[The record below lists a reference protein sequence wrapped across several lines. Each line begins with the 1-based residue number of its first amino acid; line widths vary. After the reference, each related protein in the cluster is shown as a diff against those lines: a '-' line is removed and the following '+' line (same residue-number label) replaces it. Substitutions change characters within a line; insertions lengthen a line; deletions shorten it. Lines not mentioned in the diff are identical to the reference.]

1 MKIYERR
8 FRSLRRAYELIGY
21 LPPRDYSYG
30 AINRSLRVLHHE
42 HLAHIVSELTSV
54 GARVDRDETTNLL
67 TVNGEFT
74 VALRIAR
81 CREIHEREYRWDI
94 RFHTSLAP
102 DITVGLRMA
111 PGNTSI
117 LDYYIFPSID
127 VRSDRFRLAADDGLG
142 LDLYRTP
149 FLTPL
154 INLSRPT
161 LLPETA

>member
-21 LPPRDYSYG
+21 LPPRDYSYV

-81 CREIHEREYRWDI
+81 CPRDPRAGISLGHTISHLTRARYYRWLENGT
-94 RFHTSLAP
+94 RQHQHPRL
-102 DITVGLRMA
+102 LH
-111 PGNTSI
+111 
-117 LDYYIFPSID
+117 FP
-127 VRSDRFRLAADDGLG
+127 
-142 LDLYRTP
+142 
-149 FLTPL
+149 
-154 INLSRPT
+154 
-161 LLPETA
+161 EH